1 MSRSELKS
9 RDERLQHAIRVYNEL
24 ARLRKQARLAPRNE
38 RAPLE
43 ARAVELGAEL
53 RAIMDARDQASV

>member
-1 MSRSELKS
+1 MP
-9 RDERLQHAIRVYNEL
+9 RDELLQHAIRVYNEL
-24 ARLRKQARLAPRNE
+24 ARLRKEARLVPRYE
-38 RAPLE
+38 RPPLE